1 MSDGWAP
8 GTHEEAG
15 GGTGDGFDALAP
27 ALQYHI
33 VNSLGWNGL
42 RPLQDI
48 AARTLTTGDDALLL
62 APTAGGKTEAAILP
76 LLTRMTKED
85 WRGTSVLYICPL
97 RALLN
102 NLQPRISS
110 YTAWLGRRCEV
121 RHGDTSTAARRRL
134 AVERPDIL
142 LTTPESLE
150 AMLVS
155 TVTDPRLLFADLRAV
170 VVDEIHAFVGDDR
183 GWHLQGV
190 LSRIER
196 LAGRRLQRV
205 GLSATVGNPEALL
218 EWLRAG
224 RPGNARVL
232 KPGSNTGNAG
242 SADNSHTGNAE
253 EAEICLDY
261 VGGLD
266 NAATVIAGLH
276 QGEKRLVFADS
287 RRSVEIL
294 AHGLHLKGVT
304 TFVSHS
310 SLAASERRR
319 AERAFSESRDCVI
332 TATSTLELGVDV
344 GDLDRCLQ
352 IGAPR
357 TVASF
362 LQRLGRT
369 GRRSAAS
376 RNMLFL
382 ETNDDDLLM
391 AAGLLLLWAD
401 GYVEPIVPP
410 AMPYHVAAQQI
421 LGLVLQERG
430 ISEDEWRGWF
440 DGFSPLTQQD
450 WTDIADHMK
459 EHGFLGVDGNILFAG
474 PQAERRYGGIHYRDI
489 MAVFTADP
497 QLAVLHGREEIGFLD
512 PVTLR
517 TRVEGPRTITLAGR
531 GWVVRSVD
539 WGRRR
544 VHVEPSDVG
553 GSMRWSASARPLSS
567 ALAGAVRRVLLGED
581 PAGVRLTGRAVSRL
595 KQLREKYEER
605 VSPHEPDVL
614 IRESGGNARWWTF
627 AGGRRNAAI
636 VGALSRTAPEL
647 LPVAVQWDDFSI
659 SLAPDAPVSQ
669 ARSALALAMRRRE
682 TVPDIMDPIIDAR
695 ALRAV
700 KFGEM
705 VPESM
710 LRREIAS
717 M

>member
-1 MSDGWAP
+1 
-8 GTHEEAG
+8 
-15 GGTGDGFDALAP
+15 
-27 ALQYHI
+27 
-33 VNSLGWNGL
+33 
-42 RPLQDI
+42 
-48 AARTLTTGDDALLL
+48 
-62 APTAGGKTEAAILP
+62 
-76 LLTRMTKED
+76 
-85 WRGTSVLYICPL
+85 
-97 RALLN
+97 
-102 NLQPRISS
+102 
-110 YTAWLGRRCEV
+110 
-121 RHGDTSTAARRRL
+121 
-134 AVERPDIL
+134 
-142 LTTPESLE
+142 
-150 AMLVS
+150 
-155 TVTDPRLLFADLRAV
+155 
-170 VVDEIHAFVGDDR
+170 
-183 GWHLQGV
+183 
-190 LSRIER
+190 
-196 LAGRRLQRV
+196 
-205 GLSATVGNPEALL
+205 
-218 EWLRAG
+218 
-224 RPGNARVL
+224 
-232 KPGSNTGNAG
+232 
-242 SADNSHTGNAE
+242 
-253 EAEICLDY
+253 
-261 VGGLD
+261 
-266 NAATVIAGLH
+266 
-276 QGEKRLVFADS
+276 
-287 RRSVEIL
+287 
-294 AHGLHLKGVT
+294 
-304 TFVSHS
+304 
-310 SLAASERRR
+310 
-319 AERAFSESRDCVI
+319 
-332 TATSTLELGVDV
+332 
-344 GDLDRCLQ
+344 
-352 IGAPR
+352 
-357 TVASF
+357 
-362 LQRLGRT
+362 
-369 GRRSAAS
+369 
-376 RNMLFL
+376 MLFL